1 MNVCKY
7 FIYPIM
13 EQDIK
18 RQIDNFYNNKRHL
31 YLTHKYASETF
42 FDVLGNSRS
51 EISHSNFLKW
61 FFLQHE
67 WNEESLRQL
76 IKIYISKANENQKQA
91 LLPLIDIEFH
101 LDNCAIEIHSASTE
115 KICYFKVGNK
125 TQNGRIDLVI
135 TSTLR
140 HYNQVVP
147 VKVVIENK
155 IDSSEHDSQTKKY
168 YTYFANSDKYG
179 NEQILSLKKKGK
191 YVRDKY
197 KFQRDEYRG
206 ADINAQEIILYIYL
220 SLEAN
225 NREANNE
232 EGAKDNICEDFIKIT
247 YQDIYD
253 NIFRQLSQEILNG
266 KYTGRNAS
274 YFNEYVSN
282 LLRPVI
288 NQSKNHIAMCY
299 DKQDAEKLREFFY
312 SNLPLFKL
320 ASETVFRTSND
331 ESEKKAISEIYKGI
345 SNLTKDYNI
354 YSNNKINNQNM
365 SNSNE
370 IPSLEEYL
378 QEEEEQEKALM
389 AEEVA
394 KVERK
399 VPKWLNNPHQIN
411 SQILQL
417 FMTLSKNNEMVIKRD
432 ELQTEFER
440 DHRDPFYSN
449 YVQMKNFGPKN
460 HAKVFEEDSWGNI
473 RLWKPVADF
482 IVGLYESKQQ

>member
-7 FIYPIM
+7 FRYPIM

-18 RQIDNFYNNKRHL
+18 RQIDNFYNNKSHL
-31 YLTHKYASETF
+31 DLTHKYASETF

-51 EISHSNFLKW
+51 ETSHSNFLKW

-67 WNEESLRQL
+67 WNQESLRQL
-76 IKIYISKANENQKQA
+76 INIYIRKANEKQKQA
-91 LLPLIDIEFH
+91 LLPFMDIEFL

-115 KICYFKVGNK
+115 KTCYVKVGNK
-125 TQNGRIDLVI
+125 TKNGRIDLVI

-147 VKVVIENK
+147 VKIVIENK

-168 YTYFANSDKYG
+168 YSYFANSDKYR

-191 YVRDKY
+191 NVRDKY

-225 NREANNE
+225 NKES
-232 EGAKDNICEDFIKIT
+232 AKDNICEDFIKIT
-247 YQDIYD
+247 YQDIYE
-253 NIFRQLSQEILNG
+253 NIFRELSKKILNG
-266 KYTGRNAS
+266 KYSGRNAA

-299 DKQDAEKLREFFY
+299 DKQDQEKLREFFY
-312 SNLPLFKL
+312 SNLPLFKI

-331 ESEKKAISEIYKGI
+331 ENERKAISEIYKGI
-345 SNLTKDYNI
+345 SNLTKDYNL

-365 SNSNE
+365 STSNE
-370 IPSLEEYL
+370 IPSLEQYI
-378 QEEEEQEKALM
+378 QEEEEQEKALI

-417 FMTLSKNNEMVIKRD
+417 FMTMSKNNEILIKRD
-432 ELQTEFER
+432 ELQKEFEK
-440 DHRDPFYSN
+440 DHADPFYSN

-460 HAKVFEEDSWGNI
+460 HAKVFQEDSWGNI